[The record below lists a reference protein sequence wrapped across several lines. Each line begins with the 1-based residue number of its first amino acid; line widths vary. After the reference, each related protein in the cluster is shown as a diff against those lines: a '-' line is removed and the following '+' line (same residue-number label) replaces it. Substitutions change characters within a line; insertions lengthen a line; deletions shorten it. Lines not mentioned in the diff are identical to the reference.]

1 MMWAPGW
8 PRLTGREASVAT
20 ELWFCPGDPVRLSC
34 PRSGLSLGMVT
45 SLVSSGSGGCPPTTP
60 PSLSTL
66 VSSPA
71 SSGVSVVSCVLATD
85 GEILT
90 FCRAPILLPAQP
102 LLCTEFYSLGLHWT
116 SDGIWF
122 TWNIHNSPIFYIL
135 QQNWIVLTSMLPWLM
150 YSDHEIKWFAYVEI
164 RAGCVG
170 VTLGQIGSGLTSW
183 NHTPPRGFNL
193 THNWHTWYQ
202 LKCNILL
209 WSTIFYSTPRPIL
222 YLHFPISEYFENV

>member
-1 MMWAPGW
+1 MAARCRAWGSQHW
-8 PRLTGREASVAT
+8 PLIGCEWSCDLDTG
-20 ELWFCPGDPVRLSC
+20 LWL
-34 PRSGLSLGMVT
+34 
-45 SLVSSGSGGCPPTTP
+45 
-60 PSLSTL
+60 
-66 VSSPA
+66 
-71 SSGVSVVSCVLATD
+71 VSCVLAGD

-164 RAGCVG
+164 CVGCVG
-170 VTLGQIGSGLTSW
+170 SLSVKSDQVWPPEITP
-183 NHTPPRGFNL
+183 PPRGFNL

-222 YLHFPISEYFENV
+222 YLHFPISEYFEIV